1 MYYIIKI
8 RISLNYADVNF
19 TMNSLCNETVKRYI
33 SSVVI
38 NLSASCWA
46 QWQHDI
52 VPKWEIGF
60 TKSHAA
66 SSRGFWKQCVRREA
80 QLVSEGKLPAMLV
93 VYASPLDTPNDR
105 PALETTPKKA
115 NDIHFV
121 PLAVFSDG
129 LGQQNKLKKGM
140 GKLIHF

>member
-1 MYYIIKI
+1 
-8 RISLNYADVNF
+8 
-19 TMNSLCNETVKRYI
+19 
-33 SSVVI
+33 
-38 NLSASCWA
+38 
-46 QWQHDI
+46 
-52 VPKWEIGF
+52 
-60 TKSHAA
+60 
-66 SSRGFWKQCVRREA
+66 
-80 QLVSEGKLPAMLV
+80 MLV